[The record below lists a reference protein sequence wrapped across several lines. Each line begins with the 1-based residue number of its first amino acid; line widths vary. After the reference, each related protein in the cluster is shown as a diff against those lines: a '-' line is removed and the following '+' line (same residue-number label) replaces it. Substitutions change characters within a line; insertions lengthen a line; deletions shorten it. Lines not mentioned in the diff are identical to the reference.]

1 MYFGD
6 YKIVVVDGTYEHHL
20 NSYTGAIRYAL
31 DAGNAIVMRALT
43 DSPVAIVHKK
53 ADATVTLTVFMNGE
67 ITKSVVTA
75 SEIEE
80 WTL

>member
-6 YKIVVVDGTYEHHL
+6 YKVVLVDGTYEHHL
-20 NSYTGAIRYAL
+20 NSYTEACRYAL
-31 DAGNAIVMRALT
+31 KAGNAIVMRSLT
-43 DSPVAIVHKK
+43 DSPVAIVHK
-53 ADATVTLTVFMNGE
+53 AGNDTVTLTVFMNGE
-67 ITKSVVTA
+67 VIKSVVTA